1 MGKTSISK
9 ILEELDEQGKLKK
22 APRTLHGYYV
32 KLLTRYAKDKK
43 EKEKI
48 KKENKNSNGH
58 YEIEIF
64 YKPYFIAILKGLDE
78 GLGFYNKIIQFTDDT
93 DEVTFEEIKE
103 AFELALPIFE
113 EECVDEEHIQ
123 SMIYKYDEF
132 TGFSLSIALENINR
146 YLDVILMNTHEMTYV
161 KKVEIL
167 KNVQNEFERNIFPE
181 SIFSTVLNSIED
193 ALKGMGASE
202 EEIQKEFSKV
212 LKKQ

>member
-9 ILEELDEQGKLKK
+9 ILAELDEQGKLKK

-32 KLLTRYAKDKK
+32 KLLTRDAKDKK

-64 YKPYFIAILKGLDE
+64 YKPYYIAILKGLDE
-78 GLGFYNKIIQFTDDT
+78 GLGFYEKIIQFT
-93 DEVTFEEIKE
+93 DEVTFEEIEE
-103 AFELALPIFE
+103 AFEFALPIFE
-113 EECVDEEHIQ
+113 EECLDDEHIQ

-146 YLDVILMNTHEMTYV
+146 YLDAILRNTHEMTYV
-161 KKVEIL
+161 NRVEIL

-181 SIFSTVLNSIED
+181 SIFSTILNGIED
-193 ALKGMGASE
+193 TLRSMGASE
-202 EEIQKEFSKV
+202 EEIKKEFSKV
-212 LKKQ
+212 RRKQ